1 MTESNDKKSTND
13 LKLAKKG
20 DQEGRKASEHGAIK
34 DYEID
39 VAFGSLL

>member
-1 MTESNDKKSTND
+1 MAESNDKKSVND
-13 LKLAKKG
+13 LKLAKEDK
-20 DQEGRKASEHGAIK
+20 EGRKAREHGAIK